1 MKATPDQQALLL
13 DLQDLDTRAERIAR
27 RRSQLPEREQ
37 ITALSAETAGIRDRF
52 MTAQRAVEETQVE
65 LDRLGSDVAT
75 VVARRSRNE
84 QRLAA
89 SVSAKEAEAL
99 QSEIESLVNRA
110 AELESLE
117 LAALEANETAQAQL
131 DAANA
136 EVTGQNERRQ
146 ALEQALAAGEAALAR
161 ELAETIEERKN
172 LSVTIAGDVLALYE
186 ETRQRTG
193 IGAARLRGKVSEGS
207 NMALTDSEIA
217 ELRGAPAN
225 EIVFCP
231 GSGAILV
238 RLPEDAE

>member
-13 DLQDLDTRAERIAR
+13 DLQDLDTQAARVAR
-27 RRSQLPEREQ
+27 RRTQLPEREQ
-37 ITALSAETAGIRDRF
+37 LTALAAQAGDIRDRF
-52 MTAQRAVEETQVE
+52 MTAQRAVEETRVE

-75 VVARRSRNE
+75 VVARRTRNE

-99 QSEIESLVNRA
+99 QSEIDSLVRRA
-110 AELESLE
+110 GELETLE
-117 LAALEANETAQAQL
+117 LTALEANEAAQAQL
-131 DAANA
+131 DAATA
-136 EVTGQNERRQ
+136 EVAGQNDQRQ
-146 ALEQALAAGEAALAR
+146 QLQDALDAGEAGLAR
-161 ELAETIEERKN
+161 ELLQITEDRKN
-172 LSVTIAGDVLALYE
+172 LSVTIAGDLLALYE
-186 ETRQRTG
+186 ETRERSG

-207 NMALTDSEIA
+207 NMALTDSELA

-238 RLPEDAE
+238 RLPEDA

>member
-13 DLQDLDTRAERIAR
+13 DLQDLDTRAARIAR